1 MTLSAQA
8 ALVCSVR
15 RFTNSLL
22 RLWHIGE
29 EEREAAVLIV
39 DELVVNAVQHG
50 RTDMTLLL
58 TLNGATLRI
67 AVADTG
73 PRAPHPDSRLDA
85 DEHGRG
91 VGIIEH
97 LADRVEFH
105 ESERRCLAYAWMRV
119 TPLSDTGVQLANRSS
134 GDHSCRTPAGSLV
147 RPQPGREG
155 PGNGR
160 PDGHEFIQRPVCG
173 PGSTLSGRDDGVGT
187 TTSAAGG

>member
-15 RFTNSLL
+15 RFTNDLL
-22 RLWHIGE
+22 RLWQIGD

-73 PRAPHPDSRLDA
+73 PRVPHPDSRLDA

-119 TPLSDTGVQLANRSS
+119 TPLSPTLASS
-134 GDHSCRTPAGSLV
+134 SPIGLPATTPAAGSRV
-147 RPQPGREG
+147 RSFG
-155 PGNGR
+155 PSQDEKDRVMDDLTVANLSNGR
-160 PDGHEFIQRPVCG
+160 FAV
-173 PGSTLSGRDDGVGT
+173 L
-187 TTSAAGG
+187 AAH